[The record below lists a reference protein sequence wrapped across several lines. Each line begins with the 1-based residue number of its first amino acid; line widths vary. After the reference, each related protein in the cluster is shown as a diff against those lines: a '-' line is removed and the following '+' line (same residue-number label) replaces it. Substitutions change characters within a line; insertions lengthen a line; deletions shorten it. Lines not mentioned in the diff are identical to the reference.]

1 MGSIAGRQA
10 YPGGAS
16 YIASKFAVRGFSYAL
31 REDLLGRP
39 IRITTVDAGL
49 VETEFSVVRFR
60 GDQERR
66 RRGVRGRRPGHPG
79 RGRRLR
85 DVRAHAARAR
95 EPRRDRDQ
103 GDRAVVRRTRR
114 APRRADAPCSLR
126 SPYDR
131 QILRFAIPALGTLAA
146 EPLYVL
152 VDTAIVGHLGRSQLA
167 ALGVAAT
174 VLSVLAMFNFLQYGT
189 TAQVARATGAGEDLT
204 AARLGAQ
211 ALWLSLAFGCA
222 LAVAVVAAR
231 RAGRRSRSASRAT
244 TAAYAVTYLRIAALG
259 IPSAFLAIGGQGFL
273 RGVSDLRTP
282 LLIVIAGNVV
292 NVVLEVWLVYGL
304 DLGIEGSAWGTVDRA
319 DRHGHRDGRRD
330 PAARRSRERRLRP
343 ALARRLLS
351 LGKFIFIRTASLIAS
366 FVLAGAVVARL
377 GDAPLAAYQ
386 IAFQLWIFL
395 ALVLDAIAIAGQII
409 VGQELGASRPDD
421 AFAASVRMIWL
432 SFATGAVFAVVL
444 LALGGVIPRIFT
456 SDAEVLAQCALLW
469 PIFALMQ
476 PLNGV
481 VFALDGILIGAS
493 DGRYLALSMAAA
505 FVACAGALAVAAW
518 ARRRVCAASGP
529 RSRVLIVTRLVLMGA
544 RFLRRRWLVTGFA

>member
-1 MGSIAGRQA
+1 MGS
-10 YPGGAS
+10 
-16 YIASKFAVRGFSYAL
+16 L
-31 REDLLGRP
+31 R
-39 IRITTVDAGL
+39 
-49 VETEFSVVRFR
+49 
-60 GDQERR
+60 
-66 RRGVRGRRPGHPG
+66 
-79 RGRRLR
+79 
-85 DVRAHAARAR
+85 
-95 EPRRDRDQ
+95 
-103 GDRAVVRRTRR
+103 
-114 APRRADAPCSLR
+114 LR

-131 QILRFAIPALGTLAA
+131 QILHFAIPALGALAA

-152 VDTAIVGHLGRSQLA
+152 VDTAVVGHLGRSQLA

-189 TAQVARATGAGEDLT
+189 TAQVARATGAGENLT

-211 ALWLSLAFGCA
+211 ALWLSLAFGIA
-222 LAVAVVAAR
+222 LAVVVVAL
-231 RAGRRSRSASRAT
+231 AGPVVDLFGAEGS

-282 LLIVIAGNVV
+282 LVIVIAGNVA

-304 DLGIEGSAWGTVDRA
+304 DLGIKGSAWGTVVAQTGMGIAMAVAILRRVGRA
-319 DRHGHRDGRRD
+319 NAG
-330 PAARRSRERRLRP
+330 LRP

-366 FVLAGAVVARL
+366 FVLAGAIVARL

-395 ALVLDAIAIAGQII
+395 ALMLDSIAIAGQII
-409 VGQELGASRPDD
+409 VGQELGATRPEE

-432 SFATGAVFAVVL
+432 SVATGAVFALVL
-444 LALGGVIPRIFT
+444 LALGGVIPHAFT
-456 SDAEVLAQCALLW
+456 SDPAVLAQCALLW

-505 FVACAGALAVAAW
+505 FVTFAGALALASRAGFGVRGVWVALT
-518 ARRRVCAASGP
+518 
-529 RSRVLIVTRLVLMGA
+529 VLIVTRLVLMGA